1 MCMPLPKALT
11 EKKYCMKRC
20 IVFFLTDIF
29 EFGLKAWLKKW
40 IFGIFFSQ
48 LWSLDRRKLFHI
60 STHVSHFILSFED
73 DNTTLV
79 PRAPALAQ
87 PHKVNQSW
95 DKILAIMKENQLGSP
110 KAKKLMLQISRYL
123 YLVLSYQSLNIYSFL
138 GRSWIHFLRILHQ
151 QSHLAILRSN
161 SGHHLVIFG
170 PKVDN
175 LTFKAKNQP

>member
-1 MCMPLPKALT
+1 MLAVAWST
-11 EKKYCMKRC
+11 NGKKYCMKRC

-95 DKILAIMKENQLGSP
+95 DKILAIMKENQLGIP

-123 YLVLSYQSLNIYSFL
+123 YLVLSFQSLNIYSFL
-138 GRSWIHFLRILHQ
+138 GRSWIRFLRILHQ